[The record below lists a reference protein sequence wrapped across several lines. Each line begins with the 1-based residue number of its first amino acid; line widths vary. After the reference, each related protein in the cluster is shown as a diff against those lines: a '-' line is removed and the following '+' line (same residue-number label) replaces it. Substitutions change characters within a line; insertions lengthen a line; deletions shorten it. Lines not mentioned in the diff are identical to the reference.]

1 VTFLNSPESLRF
13 RIGNADRMVL
23 TKEGRVG
30 IGTTTPASTL
40 EVNGAIRAANSDI
53 YFSETAHN
61 HTGIGNANGF
71 AAIENAANFNALM
84 ILGRAS
90 GPPLRRLVQVWDVLE
105 VHGDLIVSGRLT
117 APLKTGCVVDKF
129 VNKFGET
136 LEQGDLV
143 VIGENQSSLYYG
155 LNNYIPIPE
164 VDIAVD
170 AYDTRVCGII
180 SEVHGELAPESE
192 PEAETKVPKKG
203 KKTKQAAARKKV
215 SAAKLQAREFTFQ
228 EMSEADITKVGPDQI
243 GLMVTQG
250 AFAHCK
256 VDADIAPI
264 KVGDLLTTSPTRGHA
279 QKVLDLPRATGAIV
293 GKALGSLKKGKG
305 LIPVLVSLQ

>member
-1 VTFLNSPESLRF
+1 MILTQDG
-13 RIGNADRMVL
+13 RI
-23 TKEGRVG
+23 G
-30 IGTTTPASTL
+30 IGTISPAATL
-40 EVNGAIRAANSDI
+40 DVNGAIRAGNSDI
-53 YFSETAHN
+53 YFTETTHA
-61 HTGIGNANGF
+61 HTGIGNAIGF
-71 AAIENAANFNALM
+71 AALENSSNFNSLM
-84 ILGRAS
+84 ILGRAT
-90 GPPLRRLVQVWDVLE
+90 GPPLRRLVQLWDFLQVN
-105 VHGDLIVSGRLT
+105 GDLIVTGRLT

-164 VDIAVD
+164 VDVAVD

-180 SEVHGELAPESE
+180 SEVHGELAPEAEPQPE
-192 PEAETKVPKKG
+192 PETKAPAKG
-203 KKTKQAAARKKV
+203 KKTKSATSKKL
-215 SAAKLQAREFTFQ
+215 SSGAKLQAREFTFE

-264 KVGDLLTTSPTRGHA
+264 NVGDLLTTSPTRGHA
-279 QKVLDLPRATGAIV
+279 QKVLDVPKATGAIV

-305 LIPVLVSLQ
+305 IIPVLVSLQ